1 MSWKAQE
8 RQKKKKEVFSL
19 DKMQVTS
26 ELTMTLLA
34 AFKTN
39 KYISYQAYSS
49 RKVTIY
55 FKKQLQNLSKL
66 KPLHNFDSS

>member
-8 RQKKKKEVFSL
+8 RQEKKKVFSL
-19 DKMQVTS
+19 DNMQVTS

-49 RKVTIY
+49 RKVTVY
-55 FKKQLQNLSKL
+55 FRKQLQNQSKL